1 MDVQCDPVP
10 VMVGHCTRLR
20 WWLRSDRTGPEVCR
34 SFDHPRFIPSAL
46 GKERVQHGGATFHEK

>member
-20 WWLRSDRTGPEVCR
+20 WWLRSDRTGPEVYR

-46 GKERVQHGGATFHEK
+46 GKERVQHG